1 VSGRR
6 ARRWALAAILCGL
19 LLSAAACGGMPVGGL
34 RAPTIPGGVVKVALV
49 DALTGPLASTGIAV
63 RNSVSVAV
71 DELNAGGGVLGVRV
85 EMMAVDDQGGPDR
98 TALATRQA
106 LADPAVRLLV
116 GPSYAGLFLAAR
128 PAVAQAGM
136 ANCVA
141 MMEADDLINGAPF
154 SFRTQEPTA
163 ARIPALLTY
172 MQRGASVKKL
182 GLVIDEGISGRD
194 YDQQLTDLAAKYG
207 VQYVGAAFA
216 ANASDQRPLVQQLLQ
231 RGADALVLSDNQ
243 ATAGR
248 TLLALKQLNA
258 IGRVRTF
265 GFSGL
270 GAYSFPQ
277 QVGDLAAGLTFA
289 STVQTYLSDLPQGR
303 WPPAYR
309 DFVTRIQTRFGPAEN
324 GVEMRGRPAAAACIT
339 EWARAVRAANDFDG
353 ARVARAWERLDVP
366 AAESVLG
373 ARERFSP
380 TDHNAVAEDGLFVY
394 QWARTGTRWGLKQLA
409 GPGGPT

>member
-1 VSGRR
+1 
-6 ARRWALAAILCGL
+6 
-19 LLSAAACGGMPVGGL
+19 MPVGGL
-34 RAPTIPGGVVKVALV
+34 RAPTVPGGIVKVALV
-49 DALTGPLASTGIAV
+49 DALSGPLASAGVAV
-63 RNSVSVAV
+63 QNSVSVAV
-71 DELNAGGGVLGVRV
+71 DELNARGGLLGVRV
-85 EMMAVDDQGGPDR
+85 EVTVVDDQGSPDR
-98 TALATRQA
+98 TALVARQA
-106 LADPAVRLLV
+106 LSDPAVRLLV

-128 PAVAQAGM
+128 PAVAQARTP
-136 ANCVA
+136 NCVA
-141 MMEADDLINGAPF
+141 TMEADDLMDGAQF
-154 SFRTQEPTA
+154 SFRTQEPTT
-163 ARIPALLTY
+163 ARIPALLAY
-172 MQRGASVKKL
+172 MQRGAQVKKL
-182 GLVIDEGISGRD
+182 GLVIDEGVSGRD

-248 TLLALKQLNA
+248 TLLAVKQLNA
-258 IGRVRTF
+258 SGRVRTF

-289 STVQTYLSDLPQGR
+289 STVQTYLSDLPQAR

-309 DFVTRIQTRFGPAEN
+309 DFVTRVLTRFGPAAN
-324 GVEMRGRPAAAACIT
+324 GVEMRGVPAAAACIT

-373 ARERFSP
+373 AREHFSASN
-380 TDHNAVAEDGLFVY
+380 HNAVADDGLFVY
-394 QWARTGTRWGLKQLA
+394 QWARAGTRWGLKQLA
-409 GPGGPT
+409 GPGSAT